1 MNWCR
6 ANILLLFLLCPA
18 LLYGQNRLYAQKW
31 VDTLSSST
39 FSGRGYVA
47 DGQQL
52 AAEAIAR
59 EFNRLGLESIG
70 TDYRQWF
77 SLEVNT
83 FPDTVGLRLN
93 GRLLTPGI
101 HYLVHPQSRAGSGQ
115 KARPGKEVEV
125 HAQSQAAPRLAAGPT
140 KPVLIETTSNPLIWA
155 VGRDVQ
161 PQLRFLVQD
170 SVLPVKL
177 KRVDYIVNSQFKE
190 QRQANVVGLLR
201 GSSRPD
207 SFVVICAHY
216 DHLGQM
222 GTQTTFPGAHDNASG
237 TAMLLDLARHFS
249 QPQNRPAYSLLF
261 IAFGAEEAGLV
272 GSSYFV
278 EEDPLVP
285 LSSIRFVINLD
296 LMGGG
301 SEGITVVNATGH
313 REAYQYLVDRNAST
327 YQLAKVV
334 ARENTRNSD
343 HYPFSRR
350 KVPAFFIYTLGD
362 VTAYHNVF
370 DVAEALPF
378 SHYEAIFGLIADFAT
393 YLQGRE

>member
-1 MNWCR
+1 MNWWR
-6 ANILLLFLLCPA
+6 ANILLFCLVCPA
-18 LLYGQNRLYAQKW
+18 LAHGQNRAYAQKW
-31 VDTLSSST
+31 VDTLASPT

-59 EFNRLGLESIG
+59 EFHELGLQSIG
-70 TDYRQWF
+70 SDYRQWF
-77 SLEVNT
+77 SLDVNS

-101 HYLVHPQSRAGSGQ
+101 HYLVHPQSQAGSGK
-115 KARPGKEVEV
+115 KAKVGKTVQV
-125 HAQSQAAPRLAAGPT
+125 QPQSQTATRLATSSP
-140 KPVLIETTSNPLIWA
+140 KNVLLETTSGPLIWS

-161 PQLRFLVQD
+161 AQVRFLVQD
-170 SVLPVKL
+170 SVMPTTI
-177 KRVDYIVNSQFKE
+177 KRVDYIVNSQFK
-190 QRQANVVGLLR
+190 QFRQANVIGLLP

-207 SFVVICAHY
+207 SFLVICAHY

-222 GTQTTFPGAHDNASG
+222 GRQTIFPGAHDNASG
-237 TAMLLDLARHFS
+237 TAMMLDLARHFS
-249 QPQNRPAYSLLF
+249 RPENRPTYSLVF

-278 EEDPLVP
+278 EEDPLFP
-285 LSSIRFVINLD
+285 LKNIRFVINLD

-301 SEGITVVNATGH
+301 SEGITVVNATSH
-313 REAYQYLVDRNAST
+313 AAEFDYLVERNRSHH
-327 YQLAKVV
+327 QLAKVV

-362 VTAYHNVF
+362 VSAYHNLF

-378 SHYEAIFGLIADFAT
+378 SRYDAVFGLIADFAT

>member
-1 MNWCR
+1 MNWWR
-6 ANILLLFLLCPA
+6 ANILILLLSCPTI
-18 LLYGQNRLYAQKW
+18 LFGQNRHYVQKW
-31 VDTLSSST
+31 VDTLASDT
-39 FSGRGYVA
+39 FAGRGYVA

-59 EFNRLGLESIG
+59 EFHRLGLESIG
-70 TDYRQWF
+70 DDYRQWF
-77 SLEVNT
+77 SLEVNS

-93 GRLLTPGI
+93 GRLLQPGK
-101 HYLVHPQSRAGSGQ
+101 HYLVHPQSQAGSGQ
-115 KARPGKEVEV
+115 KARVGKEVQLQ
-125 HAQSQAAPRLAAGPT
+125 AQAQTINRLATGAPL
-140 KPVLIETTSNPLIWA
+140 PVLIETTSQALIWS

-161 PQLRFLVQD
+161 PQVRFLVHD
-170 SVLPVKL
+170 SVMPTQL
-177 KRVDYIVNSQFKE
+177 KRVDYVVNSQFKA
-190 QRQANVVGLLR
+190 QRQANVIGLLR
-201 GSSRPD
+201 GSLRPD
-207 SFVVICAHY
+207 SFIVIGAHY

-222 GTQTTFPGAHDNASG
+222 GRQTTFPGAHDNASG
-237 TAMLLDLARHFS
+237 TALMLDLARHFS

-261 IAFGAEEAGLV
+261 MAFGAEEAGLV

-285 LSSIRFVINLD
+285 LKKIRFVINLD

-301 SEGITVVNATGH
+301 SEGITVVNATSH
-313 REAYQYLVDRNAST
+313 EAEYQYLVRRNDSL
-327 YQLAKVV
+327 YQLPKVV

-350 KVPAFFIYTLGD
+350 KVPAFFFYTLGD

-370 DVAEALPF
+370 DVADTLPF
-378 SHYEAIFGLIADFAT
+378 SRYDAVFGLIADFAT